1 MPLNYNAK
9 GAPSLTDAEISMIWS
24 LPEFMINSITVGI
37 AELNPRNQDDTLPA
51 YRMCKIPGTL
61 LYFKE
66 YLLISDYKESMPQ
79 ALYLICQFN
88 NREYMHNPKKHE
100 TK

>member
-24 LPEFMINSITVGI
+24 LPEFMINSTIVGI
-37 AELNPRNQDDTLPA
+37 AELNPRNQDDMLPAFYA

-61 LYFKE
+61 LYFIE
-66 YLLISDYKESMPQ
+66 YLFISDY
-79 ALYLICQFN
+79 
-88 NREYMHNPKKHE
+88 NPKKP
-100 TK
+100 